1 MNFVC
6 DSSFLRNINS
16 EVVGEIVFADL
27 NLDSSPEIIAVND
40 IGEVHVLN
48 LDGSYYQNF
57 PINYQFP
64 FSSAPLIYDVDGDG
78 DLEIIAG
85 TTNAIISIDIK
96 ESGSAEDYWSIF
108 GNGFNRNS
116 LFEYNLNC
124 LLGDINQDMQIN
136 VLDVVSLVNLIFYN
150 EEISDNVL
158 CIADFNNDGLINVQ
172 DIILLVDYIFSNV

>member
-1 MNFVC
+1 VF
-6 DSSFLRNINS
+6 
-16 EVVGEIVFADL
+16 EVVGVIVFADL

-64 FSSAPLIYDVDGDG
+64 FSSAPLIYDVDRDG

-108 GNGFNRNS
+108 GNGYNRNS
-116 LFEYNLNC
+116 LFEYNRNC

-136 VLDVVSLVNLIFYN
+136 VVDIISIVNIILESNYNILGDVNQDNNLNVSDIVM
-150 EEISDNVL
+150 
-158 CIADFNNDGLINVQ
+158 LIN
-172 DIILLVDYIFSNV
+172 IILGD